1 MAGRDLF
8 AQKAVGITR
17 QISPWDTMVYSTV
30 NPGLMYAL
38 VYIMWAPFLYPG
50 AHMVYAIFTVAQ
62 MFIIAGLYWLLSV
75 AMPRQGGEY
84 IYISRILHPSIGLMS
99 SFMISF
105 TAISWTGVCT
115 DWWLKYGVVDFF
127 AGMSLINPDN
137 ANWMNYANFFNQ
149 PNVRALLG
157 TLAMLSLLWVYYKG
171 TKAMVKLAWIALA
184 GTLMGALTYLVAN
197 LMIDPSV
204 FASNWTVMTGLPY
217 DQVIPK
223 AIEAGHPSKF
233 LVGAT
238 IMAGSTYIILN
249 TLGAT
254 FGANLAGEVRN
265 VQKSQL
271 YALFGSLA
279 LLMGIWVIFYG
290 VSYRSFGAMWTNA
303 LYFLVGTGNEAWTSL
318 DLGGIE
324 PFVTILIA
332 IMTKSGIFVFLMAL
346 AFFMATYGSTAGM
359 SFGPI
364 RNIYAWSFDRL
375 VPEKL
380 GKLHP
385 KTNAPLNASI
395 IAILA
400 AEVFLLLDVYLPA
413 WTANISY
420 TIFTWFIAW
429 IFLGIAGIVF
439 PYRRKLLYESAPPI
453 VKSRFL
459 GIPVI
464 VILGVLTTIISVSIC
479 VYLLIPF
486 FQGLLPYTMVVM
498 SAILLILPILIY
510 YYSKASNKKK
520 GIDIDIQFME
530 IPSD

>member
-50 AHMVYAIFTVAQ
+50 AHMVWAIVTVAQ

-105 TAISWTGVCT
+105 TAISWTGICT
-115 DWWLKYGVVDFF
+115 DWYLKYGIVDFF
-127 AGMSLINPDN
+127 VGMSLIKGNDPT
-137 ANWMNYANFFNQ
+137 WMAYANFFNA
-149 PNVRALLG
+149 PNVRAILG
-157 TLAMLSLLWVYYKG
+157 TISILTLLWIYYKG
-171 TKAMVKLAWIALA
+171 TKAMVKTAWMALI
-184 GTLMGALTYLVAN
+184 GTIMGAVTYLVAN
-197 LMIDPSV
+197 VIIDPAA
-204 FASNWTVMTGLPY
+204 FAANWTAMTGLPY
-217 DQVIPK
+217 DQVIPL
-223 AIEAGHPSKF
+223 AIKAGHPSKF
-233 LVGAT
+233 LIGAT

-271 YALFGSLA
+271 YALFGSLGI
-279 LLMGIWVIFYG
+279 LMFIWAIFYG
-290 VSYRSFGAMWTNA
+290 VSYRSFGSMWTNC
-303 LYFLVGTGNEAWTSL
+303 LYFLVGTQNPAWTSL
-318 DLGGIE
+318 KLGGYE
-324 PFVTILIA
+324 PFVTILIG
-332 IMTKSGIFVFLMAL
+332 IMTKSGIFVFLIAL

-375 VPEKL
+375 IPEKFSE
-380 GKLHP
+380 LHS
-385 KTNAPLNASI
+385 KTGSPMNASI
-395 IAILA
+395 VALLA
-400 AEVFLLLDVYLPA
+400 AEIFLLLDVYVPV
-413 WTANISY
+413 WTANIGY
-420 TIFTWFIAW
+420 TIFTWFLAW
-429 IFLGIAGIVF
+429 IFLGISGIVF
-439 PYRRKLLYESAPPI
+439 PYRRKLLYESAPPV
-453 VKSRFL
+453 VKSKLF
-459 GIPVI
+459 GMPV
-464 VILGVLTTIISVSIC
+464 VSILGVLTTIISVAIC
-479 VYLLIPF
+479 YYLLIPF
-486 FQGLLPYTMVVM
+486 FEGKLPFTMIVM
-498 SAILLILPILIY
+498 SAVLMILPILIY
-510 YYSKASNKKK
+510 YVSKRSYAKK
-520 GIDIDIQFME
+520 GIDIDIQFLE